1 MARKL
6 IALALAVAGL
16 APIGCRGFDT
26 ARSMRGSERP
36 DRSDLSIEEQ
46 YSRGRARYGLH
57 EDDFR
62 VGPRTFTDR
71 PDPVS
76 GGFAGG
82 NGGRP

>member
-1 MARKL
+1 MARTL
-6 IALALAVAGL
+6 IALTLAVAGL
-16 APIGCRGFDT
+16 APVGCRGFDT
-26 ARSMRGSERP
+26 PRDLRGTEKP
-36 DRSDLSIEEQ
+36 DRVDLPIEEQ
-46 YSRGRARYGLH
+46 YRRGRARYGLH

-82 NGGRP
+82 SAGRP